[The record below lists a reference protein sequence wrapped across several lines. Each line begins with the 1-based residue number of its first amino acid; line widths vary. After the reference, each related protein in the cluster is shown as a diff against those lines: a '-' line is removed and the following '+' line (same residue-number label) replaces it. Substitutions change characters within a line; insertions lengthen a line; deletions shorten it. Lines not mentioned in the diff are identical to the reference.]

1 MARGRLRDR
10 FVFRRLAADARKVE
24 LGKNNNNDM
33 ELKAKLFGV
42 MGRELGAIH
51 AAAPGAVSRIRPTS
65 RRARSAGCTR
75 RRRPPPR
82 WRRITGSGSG
92 DGGPQAQARAACQK
106 LSVMAGP
113 AEGRV
118 PAIHV
123 FLVDLLM
130 SSRGYAGQARA

>member
-51 AAAPGAVSRIRPTS
+51 AAARG
-65 RRARSAGCTR
+65 ARSAGCTR
-75 RRRPPPR
+75 RRKPPPR

-92 DGGPQAQARAACQK
+92 DGGPQAQRARRAKNSA
-106 LSVMAGP
+106 SWP
-113 AEGRV
+113 GR
-118 PAIHV
+118 
-123 FLVDLLM
+123 
-130 SSRGYAGQARA
+130 